1 MFRFIL
7 TIASM
12 GVAAALALAW
22 TLLMPAHAHD
32 YKRPDLDGWH
42 SSLHRK
48 GLTFG
53 YCSKEDC
60 HTTEAE
66 VRDGYGGDWAA
77 GYRAGWCQPRL
88 GIARLGPHA
97 G

>member
-12 GVAAALALAW
+12 GVAVALALAR
-22 TLLMPAHAHD
+22 TLLVHVHAHD
-32 YKRPDLDGWH
+32 DKRPDLDGWY

-53 YCSKEDC
+53 CCSKEDC
-60 HTTEAE
+60 HTTEA
-66 VRDGYGGDWAA
+66 
-77 GYRAGWCQPRL
+77 
-88 GIARLGPHA
+88 
-97 G
+97 